1 MAINIFTVKKVQC
14 INKVPNE
21 NQELI
26 EVEPNDDSSIISTSI
41 IRELTGDDTISLR
54 EYYDNQHLYS
64 SFEEFIK
71 IELGIDTD
79 E

>member
-26 EVEPNDDSSIISTSI
+26 EVEPNDDSSIISTV
-41 IRELTGDDTISLR
+41 L
-54 EYYDNQHLYS
+54 
-64 SFEEFIK
+64 
-71 IELGIDTD
+71 
-79 E
+79 